1 MKGRGGRGYIGYRRL
16 HAPYPHNLSSGIEK
30 QPVSMPVLLELM
42 GMRNTRGKGRALMKG
57 RGGEKMG
64 VVVRV
69 IEPWGMGLIRGPRG
83 KMKKLPVNA
92 HGLVLSFTILYTRLA
107 MKVVPDLKIHPVYH
121 LSLWKLLPHGSA
133 SAPTIEPTKCDPG
146 TYNPDEGAGHKYNC
160 RLCDQGRSCPLPGLS
175 NSSHPCAEGYYCP
188 NGTISN
194 DQFPCPPGTYTGQT
208 DLSAAEECSPCWEG
222 HYCSWG
228 TGETVNPPQPC
239 KPGYYCPFMTPSP
252 DRYPCPEGTFSPAAN
267 LTKAEECT
275 PCTPAYY
282 CTGGEPSE
290 SGPCPPGYYC
300 PEGTRY
306 DEEFACPNGTY
317 NSHYSKWNASEH
329 CLDCTQGN
337 YSEPG
342 QSGCLSCE
350 PGYYCD
356 NDTTSYV
363 DMINNKRCPAGLYC
377 GGGLRS
383 LDEATNCSLAKY
395 CPEATP
401 EELNCPVGTYNPSV
415 GIGAITDCTSCDAGW
430 YCLEGV
436 STPSGM
442 CTFGYYCPTN
452 ITNTYATTPST
463 IGSYGQKQ
471 VPCPGGTYINTT
483 RGRYVEDCMPCPAGY
498 YCPLGT
504 GTPIYCP
511 RGYYCPANISA
522 SYPCPIG
529 RYGNSTCSYESLPCP
544 PGTYSNTSGAINHY
558 DCFDCDPGYYCSN
571 ARTPQPTGPC
581 SPGYYC
587 TGGSRTPNQTVTEP
601 GYFSESGSTRQS
613 PCDLGT
619 YMPYDRAGEC
629 FTCEEGFYCPE
640 KAAIEMTTCPAG
652 SYCGEGAYTH
662 ELCPPDQT
670 IITWGDQCHEGKYC
684 PEGTTYMVDCPKG
697 TYLDFLGAE
706 SELDCKDCNP
716 GKFCNETGA
725 PLEIGDCWPGF
736 YCTGRAER
744 PDPFDNTTGNVC
756 PKHYYC
762 PLGFTSRSLYLR
774 TYSNISGLSECWECP
789 PGLICEPETD
799 PYDCPEGYYCLGGAD
814 ASSDP
819 LACPRGTFG
828 NRTGM
833 SALSHCSDCIPGHY
847 CETEGL
853 AEPTGLTSAG
863 YWSITR
869 AIQAGPFDD
878 TYSADFSICPEGFYC
893 EEGSGNPD
901 PCPPGSFSS
910 STHLGAI
917 GECTPCTAGKY
928 CPDYNMTV
936 EAGDCDAGYYC
947 NEGSASIRPTDGIEG
962 DECPTGFYCP
972 VGSPNPVACIAGR
985 YNNETGRS
993 SCRNCPTG
1001 YYCPQNSTVPEEC
1014 PAGYY
1019 CPVRTTYAYDMYCE
1033 VPGLDWPTGPCDEGW
1048 YCINGSQFSQ
1058 PSLASQG
1065 GRCPMGSYCP
1075 TGVCLL
1081 SAVLACTVT
1090 RKNCLSDR
1098 KLFCRLLLHWGASV
1112 PNPEA
1117 DLTGDIC
1124 PSGHYCPAGSFE
1136 GTDCPPGTYLNT
1148 TGNKDLDDCINC
1160 TQGYYCEGYAN
1171 IYPDDNCAVGYYCPP
1186 GQSQTSPFIYK
1197 CPQGHYCE
1205 MGSFEPTRC
1214 DSGYYQDEEGQGS
1227 CKDCP
1232 QGYFC
1237 DNTKAPVVLYNNA
1250 ICPEGHYCP
1259 PRTRYDTEFPCPRG
1273 TYSNRTGLNETSQCD
1288 PCCGGYFCP
1297 NEGMTECLDLC
1308 YAGYYCKR
1316 NAEDGTP
1323 SQDPDAD
1330 LCPMGYYCPNGTAD
1344 PLGCPPGTYS
1354 DQFGLETVDDCSD
1367 CTPGYYCD
1375 NYAQTQPTAECHEG
1389 YYCPDGSDRS
1399 NQLDCPAGYYCLNG
1413 TFDPTPCPRGTYSN
1427 DTNKAAA
1434 SECYPCSGGFYCETE
1449 GLTIPTGECAE
1460 GYYCPDGTIYR
1471 EPNNTF
1477 CPVGHYCPGAN
1488 SYPIP
1493 CQNNT
1498 YVNYTHAVMC
1508 LDCPA
1513 GYFCKFQGE
1522 QEICPM
1528 GYVCPAGT
1536 GYYCPA
1542 NSSSYEE
1549 QPCPSGHYCPE
1560 GTEFGEQF
1568 KCSPGTFNNL
1578 TISNNLTDCV
1588 SCLAGYYCASNGL
1601 PWPSGLCEGGYYCD
1615 GGSTTATPSGSGG
1628 DRCLAG
1634 TFCPPGS
1641 PYPTPCDGGSYC
1653 AADLMTNTSGL
1664 CDPGYYC
1671 HLRATVPNPN
1681 DGNVTGDECPLGAY
1695 CPEGS
1700 ASPLLCDAGYFLNS
1714 THNDE
1719 ESDCLPC
1726 TAGYYC
1732 AGSGNP
1738 EPTDVCQAGYYCPP
1752 GQREPT
1758 PAEYNCTLGHY
1769 CPTGST
1775 EPVRCDSGYYQDETG
1790 QFACKD
1796 CPEGYFC
1803 DNTFEPVVLY
1813 NSSMCPTGFYCPMN
1827 TYYATEFPCPRGT
1840 FNNLT
1845 HRTDLSDCQPCAPGD
1860 YCDQIG
1866 LSEPAGPCDAGFFC
1880 LTGSNSSS
1888 PTFGDDADECP
1899 VGHYCPQGTAQPQAC
1914 PPGTYSP
1921 SVRRQAVEECLNCT
1935 AGRYCPT
1942 FGMNATGDLC
1952 SAGYY
1957 CESGADIAEFVP
1969 CPQGHYCPMG
1979 TDVPEECPPGTWSD
1993 QTQLT
1998 AENECYNC
2006 TAGFYCPTSAMTVV
2020 TEICWGGYYCPPGQS
2035 SPNPSDYLCPIGV
2048 HCPNGSE
2055 IYQSCPSGSYAN
2067 YSGAAECDTCPEG
2080 YYCTPVTPENA
2091 TLGYQAC
2098 PMGTGLDW
2106 QPCPAGTYSPS
2117 EGLRKSLECLSCD
2130 PGLYCQGTHLTAPT
2144 GNCSAGYY
2152 CTSGVDQAQPG
2163 VDNTTIN
2170 CTCPEQTV
2178 FTGEGGICPVAH
2190 YCPEGSSLPLPCDAG
2205 TYNDEIAQET
2215 CKVCPAGYYCM
2226 MNSSEYSSF
2235 ECPSGHYC
2243 PNGTTDAYEFPCPPG
2258 TYNSHQRSDA
2268 VEACLSCPKGT
2279 YCAGYGNSNYTD
2291 LCDAGWYCSGGAS
2304 SSNTTSHGGQ
2314 CQSGFYCPRGSG
2326 EPLAC
2331 PGGEFCQTSGLPL
2344 PTGLCSSGYYCS
2356 LASTTPTPTDGV
2368 EGDICPAGFYC
2379 EEGTQVP
2386 SPCPP
2391 GTYSFTTMNVNVS
2404 DCLAC
2409 DLGQYCGA
2417 YNLTEPSGNCSQGY
2431 YCPLGQLRLDAIICP
2446 VGYYCPEG
2454 TFEPF
2459 ICPSGTYQLNPGE
2472 WTCDTCPAG
2481 YYCDSTGG
2489 VVNVTED
2496 VICPQGYFCPMG
2508 TKRADEFPCP
2518 RGTFGNSSGLE
2529 QEGDCTPC
2537 AGGYYCEAVGQTEPT
2552 DLCDAGF
2559 YCRQYANV
2567 TTPRLGYDADICPQ
2581 GYYCPEGTAEP
2592 FGCPPGTFG
2601 GTEGLH
2607 NTSSCTPCLA
2617 GYYCEGYG
2625 LDSVQGECSDRYYCP
2640 EGSSS
2645 RTEVICTTGNYCPQ
2659 GSDVPTAC
2667 PEGTFNPYLGLNDTS
2682 QCTPC
2687 TPGSYC
2693 ETQGLSAPTDI
2704 CDEGYYCPEGQNSSR
2719 PEDYPCPVAHYCP
2732 LNSSEPLPC
2741 QNGTYMN
2748 HTHAAVCDICP
2759 AGWYCLE
2766 GLITDSCPEGYYCP
2780 DGTGIDWQPC
2790 PRGTFNNET
2799 GLQEESQCK
2808 DCLGGYYCDQLHMTD
2823 VNGPC
2828 DPGYY
2833 CEYRVDRAKPSGDF
2847 NATCQLPG
2855 DQTGPGDVCPEGH
2868 YCPTGSDQPILCPAG
2883 SYANQTGLETCLQ
2896 CPEGYYCTE
2905 GSVIY
2910 HDKPCPE
2917 GHFCPAG
2924 TQSEFENPCPA
2935 GTFYN
2940 TTMASDVN
2948 DCLPC
2953 TCGFYCELDGLP
2965 EPTGYCAPGWYCNGS
2980 STSNT
2985 TTTDGGICQ
2994 EGTYCPEGS
3003 CLPTL
3008 CDPGTYC
3015 QTDGLDSPTG
3025 NCSAG
3030 YYCVLGASSP
3040 APNDTTGAVC
3050 PVGHYC
3056 PEGSEAQMPCP
3067 TGYFLNSVGND
3078 ALEDCLD
3085 CTPGWYCP
3093 GEGRELPLALCDAGY
3108 YCPLGQNVSSPP
3120 SYRCPVGHFCEEGSF
3135 APTRCEN
3142 GTYQDVEGRSSCKEC
3157 PQGYFC
3163 DNTVEP
3169 VVLNNDTTRC
3179 PSGHYC
3185 PPGTRYDTEYPCPIG
3200 TFNNLTGDDANIC
3213 PPGYFC
3219 PEGTDNSRPCPKG
3232 TFSDGLGLEKES
3244 DCQLCTPGDY
3254 CGEVGMTN
3262 TSGPCDQGYYC
3273 ELGSWDPRNS
3283 TCPSG
3288 HYCEEGSGSPE
3299 PCPQGTYSGATQR
3312 WNVTQCVDCDE
3323 GWFCNETGLS
3333 SPVDEC
3339 DGGFYC
3345 PPGQSVPNP
3354 GEYPCPIGLHCPIG
3368 SPLPVPCDPGSFTNL
3383 THAAECLECPAGFYC
3398 VPEHVEEGNS
3408 TSGFRLCP
3416 QGYYCPAGT
3425 GRNWTACP
3433 PGTYGGRLGLETDTD
3448 CTDCPGGWYCDGIY
3462 LVAPSDECDPGYFC
3476 TSRVDRSNPTP
3487 FENDTCTYD
3496 GPTLAMEESVPS
3508 ATTALKGQ
3516 SCLSAVM
3523 LGRTK
3528 MKKDGHIVRPV
3539 QLDTIVWQMQQLTSS
3554 YTLPLNCRD
3563 TICPEG
3569 YYCPSGTEYD
3579 IQEPCPEGTFNNLT
3593 GAHNISW
3600 CTPCLPGWYC
3610 QGQGNGYPTD
3620 LCDPGWYCTNSSITP
3635 QPSDPYQGGECQA
3648 GASQPVEC
3656 DSGSYCDVA
3665 GLDQPFD
3672 LCKPGYYCGR
3682 GSTTGTPSGV
3692 AGDRCSPGHY
3702 CIEGSE
3708 YETMCP
3714 PGTYQPSYWAKNIT
3728 YCLDCLAGKYCNDS
3742 GLSQPEGKCD
3752 PGFYCPGGQTVS
3764 NPNEYR
3770 CQEGYYCPLGSP
3782 GETPCPAGWYQDQDG
3797 QPDCKECL
3805 PGFYCDD
3812 TNGPVVNYTL
3822 YICPEGHYCPNGTQ
3836 AATQY
3841 ECPIGTFNN
3850 ITGLTEEEECSPCLA
3865 GYYCGQ
3871 RGLTYPYTYCSG
3883 GYYCRTGARL
3893 ATPDQGDDANI
3904 CPVGHYCLEGCTEP
3918 VTCPAGTFS
3927 NDTGL
3932 MNVTECEP
3940 CDAGYYCGSDG
3951 LTEPTDQCEEGFYC
3965 ERGSDDPQQ
3974 YVCPAGKYCPLG
3986 TSVPH
3991 KCPAATTATQ
4001 LMLLSATLIWNP
4013 ATQIVLPATTV
4024 LKVRDWTSCTVLTGR
4039 IAMRL
4044 TCTRSHSAKIVL
4056 VVTTVP
4062 IRLRLTTPSSARKGT
4077 GVSQGLDRGNPNAPG
4092 LQRHLHNETCPLL
4105 GGYTGVVG
4113 CAPEVIVV
4121 PKVPLYLWVA
4131 MQGFYCV
4138 ANSTDYAYSDC
4149 PAGYYCPL
4157 GPPTPLSPCPRELS
4171 IMPQD
4176 PRITVPAWLAS
4187 VACTAKGRALPERR
4201 ILSWRTEATIP
4212 CEPGWYCHRAGL
4224 AEPRSCVRA
4233 GYYCTGGTSVS
4244 NPTDGTTGDICPMGH
4259 YCPEGSDA
4267 PLPCDMGYYLDATE
4281 ESAET
4286 ACKICT
4292 KGFYCNASGLAFV
4305 SGDCQQGYYCPEGQ
4319 VTPTPSNHT
4328 CPEGHY
4334 CETGSGDPVPCPSGT
4349 FQDTPGQWTCK
4360 TCMEGHYCN
4369 ATIGPVVW
4377 YGSYVCP
4384 SGYYCPNGTTYAEEH
4399 PCPLGT
4405 FNNITGLKEMSQC
4418 TDCIGGM
4425 ACDENGLSFPKRPC
4439 AAGYYCRIGADT
4451 TTPHD
4456 APWNGE
4462 CPAGYYCMEETDS
4475 PSACPEGTISP
4486 NLRLQSVDECLNCTA
4501 GYYCNET
4508 ALTEVA
4514 GPCYAS
4520 FYCPE
4525 GSTRPNQIVCPEG
4538 YYCPEATADPFSCPN
4553 GTFSNGTALQDVN
4566 DCFLCTPGYYCDGLA
4581 LTEPTAVCEPG
4592 YYCPLGSSHGKAV
4605 ICPVGRYCPQGSA
4618 SPQECPAGTYMDHEG
4633 EAACEV
4639 CPEGYYCVPENV
4651 VVGVA
4656 FTTYDPCPM
4665 GFFCPNGTGHDW
4677 QSCPAGTYGAAQG
4690 LTAAEECTPCDGGQY
4705 CGGVNLTEPT
4715 DTCMAGFYCISGADK
4730 ANPFMIDLDQ
4740 CPTNTVHPIIGHV
4753 CPEGHYCPEGTVY
4766 PQGCP
4771 AGSYND
4777 EEGRYN
4783 CKSCP
4788 ESYYCYA
4795 NTTDYQTNDCPSGY
4809 YCPTNTTDPYQYP
4822 CPSGTF
4828 NNATLQKDVGDCLE
4842 CTPGYYCA
4850 GEGNSAPTDVCDE
4863 GWYCSGV
4870 PMSLWLVLLSTIDVT
4885 LSFIKI
4891 TSRLTSST
4899 RMT

>member
-1 MKGRGGRGYIGYRRL
+1 
-16 HAPYPHNLSSGIEK
+16 
-30 QPVSMPVLLELM
+30 
-42 GMRNTRGKGRALMKG
+42 
-57 RGGEKMG
+57 
-64 VVVRV
+64 
-69 IEPWGMGLIRGPRG
+69 
-83 KMKKLPVNA
+83 
-92 HGLVLSFTILYTRLA
+92 
-107 MKVVPDLKIHPVYH
+107 
-121 LSLWKLLPHGSA
+121 
-133 SAPTIEPTKCDPG
+133 
-146 TYNPDEGAGHKYNC
+146 
-160 RLCDQGRSCPLPGLS
+160 
-175 NSSHPCAEGYYCP
+175 
-188 NGTISN
+188 
-194 DQFPCPPGTYTGQT
+194 
-208 DLSAAEECSPCWEG
+208 
-222 HYCSWG
+222 
-228 TGETVNPPQPC
+228 
-239 KPGYYCPFMTPSP
+239 
-252 DRYPCPEGTFSPAAN
+252 
-267 LTKAEECT
+267 
-275 PCTPAYY
+275 
-282 CTGGEPSE
+282 
-290 SGPCPPGYYC
+290 
-300 PEGTRY
+300 
-306 DEEFACPNGTY
+306 
-317 NSHYSKWNASEH
+317 
-329 CLDCTQGN
+329 
-337 YSEPG
+337 
-342 QSGCLSCE
+342 
-350 PGYYCD
+350 
-356 NDTTSYV
+356 
-363 DMINNKRCPAGLYC
+363 
-377 GGGLRS
+377 
-383 LDEATNCSLAKY
+383 
-395 CPEATP
+395 
-401 EELNCPVGTYNPSV
+401 
-415 GIGAITDCTSCDAGW
+415 
-430 YCLEGV
+430 
-436 STPSGM
+436 
-442 CTFGYYCPTN
+442 
-452 ITNTYATTPST
+452 
-463 IGSYGQKQ
+463 
-471 VPCPGGTYINTT
+471 
-483 RGRYVEDCMPCPAGY
+483 
-498 YCPLGT
+498 
-504 GTPIYCP
+504 
-511 RGYYCPANISA
+511 
-522 SYPCPIG
+522 
-529 RYGNSTCSYESLPCP
+529 
-544 PGTYSNTSGAINHY
+544 
-558 DCFDCDPGYYCSN
+558 
-571 ARTPQPTGPC
+571 
-581 SPGYYC
+581 
-587 TGGSRTPNQTVTEP
+587 
-601 GYFSESGSTRQS
+601 
-613 PCDLGT
+613 
-619 YMPYDRAGEC
+619 MPYDRAGEC

-662 ELCPPDQT
+662 ELCPPGTYSNLTHQTHIGNCTDCPPGYYCSDRGAIAPTGLCSAGHICYLNGLFATPVYNDDPSDDQT

-762 PLGFTSRSLYLR
+762 PSGSYEPVLCTYG

-814 ASSDP
+814 SSSDP

-869 AIQAGPFDD
+869 AIQSGPFDD

-972 VGSPNPVACIAGR
+972 VGSPSPVACIAGR

-1019 CPVRTTYAYDMYCE
+1019 CPVRTTYAYEYPCPEGTFNNLTGRSEESDCVLCLPGMYCE

-1048 YCINGSQFSQ
+1048 YCINGSQFAQ

-1075 TGVCLL
+1075 TGSVSPFSCLAGMYCDQEEL
-1081 SAVLACTVT
+1081 AYPTGNCSAGYYCTG
-1090 RKNCLSDR
+1090 
-1098 KLFCRLLLHWGASV
+1098 GASV

-1186 GQSQTSPFIYK
+1186 GQSQTSPFSYK
-1197 CPQGHYCE
+1197 CPQVYVMMAIIVNGQ
-1205 MGSFEPTRC
+1205 FEPTRC
-1214 DSGYYQDEEGQGS
+1214 DSGYFQDEEGQGS

-1250 ICPEGHYCP
+1250 VCPEGHYCP

-1375 NYAQTQPTAECHEG
+1375 NYAQTQPTAECNEG
-1389 YYCPDGSDRS
+1389 YYCPAGSDRS
-1399 NQLDCPAGYYCLNG
+1399 DQLDCPAGYYCLNG

-1498 YVNYTHAVMC
+1498 YVNYTHAVIC

-1536 GYYCPA
+1536 GYDLISCPRGTYSDQEGLYDLSQCKPCDAGQYCDEEHLPTPTADCSAGYYCVFGVDRAEPDGDNTTAPSVNESCPHYDGSQTGYGGKCPLGHYCPTGSIFPEPCDAGTYAPNEAMESCLSCPAGYYCPA

-1578 TISNNLTDCV
+1578 TISNNLTD
-1588 SCLAGYYCASNGL
+1588 SGYYCASNGL
-1601 PWPSGLCEGGYYCD
+1601 PLAIGSLRGRLLLRRR
-1615 GGSTTATPSGSGG
+1615 STTATPSGSGG

-1634 TFCPPGS
+1634 TYCPPGS

-1653 AADLMTNTSGL
+1653 AADLMTNTSGS

-1681 DGNVTGDECPLGAY
+1681 DGNVTGDECPLGAF

-1758 PAEYNCTLGHY
+1758 PPEYNCTLGHY
-1769 CPTGST
+1769 CPAGST
-1775 EPVRCDSGYYQDETG
+1775 EPVRCNSGYYQDETG
-1790 QFACKD
+1790 QLACKD

-1845 HRTDLSDCQPCAPGD
+1845 HRTDLADCQPCAPGD

-1942 FGMNATGDLC
+1942 YGMNATGDLC

-2035 SPNPSDYLCPIGV
+2035 SQNPSDYLCPIGV

-2080 YYCTPVTPENA
+2080 YYCTPATPENA

-2098 PMGTGLDW
+2098 PIGYFCPEGTGLDW

-2163 VDNTTIN
+2163 VDNSTIN

-2178 FTGEGGICPVAH
+2178 FTGVREPKKNKDEEEGEGRVRERERGGLWYEAVMMIDIEINVNWWLFIEGGRGEVEVDERGEGDREERREKGGGLDGLGEGKKRGPGKGRGEIEEEGGYFRGEGGICPVAH

-2258 TYNSHQRSDA
+2258 TYNGHPRSDA
-2268 VEACLSCPKGT
+2268 MEACLSCPKGT

-2291 LCDAGWYCSGGAS
+2291 LCNAGWYCTGGAS
-2304 SSNTTSHGGQ
+2304 SSNTTSNGGQ

-2344 PTGLCSSGYYCS
+2344 PTVSAPQGTTAPSPRQHPPHRRCEVTYVLQDFIARRVPGALTMSACSVSMQSSVQSGYYVRR
-2356 LASTTPTPTDGV
+2356 GH
-2368 EGDICPAGFYC
+2368 
-2379 EEGTQVP
+2379 
-2386 SPCPP
+2386 
-2391 GTYSFTTMNVNVS
+2391 
-2404 DCLAC
+2404 
-2409 DLGQYCGA
+2409 
-2417 YNLTEPSGNCSQGY
+2417 
-2431 YCPLGQLRLDAIICP
+2431 
-2446 VGYYCPEG
+2446 
-2454 TFEPF
+2454 
-2459 ICPSGTYQLNPGE
+2459 LNPSSALWNLPIE
-2472 WTCDTCPAG
+2472 SWRVDVIHARWD
-2481 YYCDSTGG
+2481 YCDSTGG
-2489 VVNVTED
+2489 CSECYRGRHMPSRLLLSN
-2496 VICPQGYFCPMG
+2496 GYQEGRRIPLSEG
-2508 TKRADEFPCP
+2508 YLWQQQ
-2518 RGTFGNSSGLE
+2518 GLE
-2529 QEGDCTPC
+2529 QEAIVRPVQKTSFHFI
-2537 AGGYYCEAVGQTEPT
+2537 GGYYCEAVGQTEPT

-2559 YCRQYANV
+2559 YCRQYAN
-2567 TTPRLGYDADICPQ
+2567 TSTPRLGYDADICPQ

-2617 GYYCEGYG
+2617 GYYCENYG

-2645 RTEVICTTGNYCPQ
+2645 RTEVICTTGNYCPL

-2748 HTHAAVCDICP
+2748 HTHAAVCDICR
-2759 AGWYCLE
+2759 LD
-2766 GLITDSCPEGYYCP
+2766 DSCPEGYYCP
-2780 DGTGIDWQPC
+2780 DGTGIDWQSC

-2823 VNGPC
+2823 VTGPC

-2985 TTTDGGICQ
+2985 TTTEGGICQ

-3050 PVGHYC
+3050 RVGHYC

-3093 GEGRELPLALCDAGY
+3093 GDGRELPLALCDAGY

-3142 GTYQDVEGRSSCKEC
+3142 GTYQDVEGESSCKEC

-3200 TFNNLTGDDANIC
+3200 TFNNLTGLGYISQCSPCLGGYYCPTPGMVYPEDLCAEGFYCKQFANISTPDQGNDANIC

-3254 CGEVGMTN
+3254 CGEVGMTT
-3262 TSGPCDQGYYC
+3262 TSD
-3273 ELGSWDPRNS
+3273 L
-3283 TCPSG
+3283 
-3288 HYCEEGSGSPE
+3288 
-3299 PCPQGTYSGATQR
+3299 
-3312 WNVTQCVDCDE
+3312 VIK
-3323 GWFCNETGLS
+3323 GLS

-3354 GEYPCPIGLHCPIG
+3354 VEYPCPIGLHCPIG

-3448 CTDCPGGWYCDGIY
+3448 CTDCPGAHTGYGGVCPIGHYCPQGSELPLGCDAGTYQDEEGWSYCKTCP
-3462 LVAPSDECDPGYFC
+3462 AGYYC
-3476 TSRVDRSNPTP
+3476 LSN
-3487 FENDTCTYD
+3487 
-3496 GPTLAMEESVPS
+3496 
-3508 ATTALKGQ
+3508 ATTYL
-3516 SCLSAVM
+3516 
-3523 LGRTK
+3523 
-3528 MKKDGHIVRPV
+3528 
-3539 QLDTIVWQMQQLTSS
+3539 
-3554 YTLPLNCRD
+3554 D

-3579 IQEPCPEGTFNNLT
+3579 LQEPCPEGTFNNLT

-3648 GASQPVEC
+3648 GYYCPQGASQPVEC

-3764 NPNEYR
+3764 NPNEFR

-3871 RGLTYPYTYCSG
+3871 RGLTYPYTYCSA

-3951 LTEPTDQCEEGFYC
+3951 LTEPTDRCDEGFYC

-3991 KCPAATTATQ
+3991 KCPAGTFSNDTRLADQSECRNCTAGFYCQQTGLTEEEGSCTAGYYCLEGSAIPAPDDCPRGLHCPEGSAVPLSCAAGYFTNRTTQASCQICPDGYYCYPVNATIGYPDLEPGYSDCPAGYYCPEGTGLDLLHCPHGTYSDETNLYKITQCKDCPGGYYCPDTAATNYTQ
-4001 LMLLSATLIWNP
+4001 LCHEGYWCQS
-4013 ATQIVLPATTV
+4013 
-4024 LKVRDWTSCTVLTGR
+4024 
-4039 IAMRL
+4039 
-4044 TCTRSHSAKIVL
+4044 
-4056 VVTTVP
+4056 
-4062 IRLRLTTPSSARKGT
+4062 
-4077 GVSQGLDRGNPNAPG
+4077 GLDRGNPNAPG
-4092 LQRHLHNETCPLL
+4092 SNDTYNETCPLL
-4105 GGYTGVVG
+4105 GGYTGVGGVCPRGHRCPEGTTLPLG
-4113 CAPEVIVV
+4113 CDAGYYQDQEGEGDCKSCP
-4121 PKVPLYLWVA
+4121 A
-4131 MQGFYCV
+4131 GFYCV

-4157 GPPTPLSPCPRELS
+4157 GTTHATEFPCPR
-4171 IMPQD
+4171 
-4176 PRITVPAWLAS
+4176 
-4187 VACTAKGRALPERR
+4187 
-4201 ILSWRTEATIP
+4201 
-4212 CEPGWYCHRAGL
+4212 
-4224 AEPRSCVRA
+4224 
-4233 GYYCTGGTSVS
+4233 
-4244 NPTDGTTGDICPMGH
+4244 
-4259 YCPEGSDA
+4259 
-4267 PLPCDMGYYLDATE
+4267 
-4281 ESAET
+4281 
-4286 ACKICT
+4286 
-4292 KGFYCNASGLAFV
+4292 
-4305 SGDCQQGYYCPEGQ
+4305 
-4319 VTPTPSNHT
+4319 
-4328 CPEGHY
+4328 
-4334 CETGSGDPVPCPSGT
+4334 
-4349 FQDTPGQWTCK
+4349 
-4360 TCMEGHYCN
+4360 
-4369 ATIGPVVW
+4369 
-4377 YGSYVCP
+4377 
-4384 SGYYCPNGTTYAEEH
+4384 
-4399 PCPLGT
+4399 
-4405 FNNITGLKEMSQC
+4405 
-4418 TDCIGGM
+4418 
-4425 ACDENGLSFPKRPC
+4425 
-4439 AAGYYCRIGADT
+4439 
-4451 TTPHD
+4451 
-4456 APWNGE
+4456 
-4462 CPAGYYCMEETDS
+4462 
-4475 PSACPEGTISP
+4475 
-4486 NLRLQSVDECLNCTA
+4486 
-4501 GYYCNET
+4501 
-4508 ALTEVA
+4508 
-4514 GPCYAS
+4514 
-4520 FYCPE
+4520 
-4525 GSTRPNQIVCPEG
+4525 
-4538 YYCPEATADPFSCPN
+4538 
-4553 GTFSNGTALQDVN
+4553 
-4566 DCFLCTPGYYCDGLA
+4566 
-4581 LTEPTAVCEPG
+4581 
-4592 YYCPLGSSHGKAV
+4592 
-4605 ICPVGRYCPQGSA
+4605 
-4618 SPQECPAGTYMDHEG
+4618 
-4633 EAACEV
+4633 
-4639 CPEGYYCVPENV
+4639 
-4651 VVGVA
+4651 
-4656 FTTYDPCPM
+4656 
-4665 GFFCPNGTGHDW
+4665 
-4677 QSCPAGTYGAAQG
+4677 
-4690 LTAAEECTPCDGGQY
+4690 
-4705 CGGVNLTEPT
+4705 
-4715 DTCMAGFYCISGADK
+4715 
-4730 ANPFMIDLDQ
+4730 
-4740 CPTNTVHPIIGHV
+4740 
-4753 CPEGHYCPEGTVY
+4753 
-4766 PQGCP
+4766 
-4771 AGSYND
+4771 
-4777 EEGRYN
+4777 
-4783 CKSCP
+4783 
-4788 ESYYCYA
+4788 
-4795 NTTDYQTNDCPSGY
+4795 
-4809 YCPTNTTDPYQYP
+4809 
-4822 CPSGTF
+4822 GTF
-4828 NNATLQKDVGDCLE
+4828 NNATGSTDNSSCLACLGGMYCQGVGNE
-4842 CTPGYYCA
+4842 W
-4850 GEGNSAPTDVCDE
+4850 PTSNCRY
-4863 GWYCSGV
+4863 G
-4870 PMSLWLVLLSTIDVT
+4870 MLWFQVL
-4885 LSFIKI
+4885 
-4891 TSRLTSST
+4891 
-4899 RMT
+4899 